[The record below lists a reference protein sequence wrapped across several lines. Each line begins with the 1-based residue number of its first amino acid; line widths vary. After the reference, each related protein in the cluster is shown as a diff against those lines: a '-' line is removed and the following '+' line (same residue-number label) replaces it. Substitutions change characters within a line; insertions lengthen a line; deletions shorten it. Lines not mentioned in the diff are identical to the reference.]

1 MDGNWNG
8 ASPNVKNKYQ
18 YGDKELQT
26 DFGLNWN
33 DFGARMYD
41 AAIGRFTTADPM
53 ADFRSWVSPY
63 QYVQNN
69 PINRIDPTGMIDKGA
84 DGMTNEQ
91 WMKASN
97 PANNGSQAASTAYN
111 GLKHAQS
118 TYEQK
123 KAENE
128 YAAAHGGATRPVTGD
143 DIAASGSG
151 SNIVWEGYRS
161 GEFNTVTGFHFSC
174 GCPNP
179 PCDNSKLDLSAL
191 MLSLTI
197 AGETT
202 AGTAGAGAGA
212 APVIV
217 IGGIA
222 VTVYINRELLK
233 EKAQDLADEIAKFSN
248 SSGAYQ
254 YTLRANTNGYYDD
267 YIYGVPLPVGKKY
280 LNAGDVWKIGEASN
294 GYSRYSQSKLNGWG
308 VSLVREFQGNKAQ
321 VLAVQNFKLI
331 MYFMKNGSLPAG
343 NKTFN

>member
-33 DFGARMYD
+33 DFGARSYD

-111 GLKHAQS
+111 GSNHAK
-118 TYEQK
+118 TNYENQ

-128 YAAAHGGATRPVTGD
+128 YAAAHGGARRPVTGND
-143 DIAASGSG
+143 VAASGSG
-151 SNIVWEGYRS
+151 SNIVWEGFYS
-161 GEFNTVTGFHFSC
+161 GEFNTVTGFHLDCAC
-174 GCPNP
+174 GGAGQP
-179 PCDNSKLDLSAL
+179 PCKGVTYKYNRKNPSDYGARWPDFYSLNVGIPISFLVSPNVAFTMDRHFQWYISPGAGVGIPSGRSF
-191 MLSLTI
+191 SLTASWLTQPKKPTPTQMYSFLSGFGMGI
-197 AGETT
+197 
-202 AGTAGAGAGA
+202 GAGYGL
-212 APVIV
+212 
-217 IGGIA
+217 GGVWNA
-222 VTVYINRELLK
+222 
-233 EKAQDLADEIAKFSN
+233 S
-248 SSGAYQ
+248 
-254 YTLRANTNGYYDD
+254 
-267 YIYGVPLPVGKKY
+267 LPV
-280 LNAGDVWKIGEASN
+280 LSSN
-294 GYSRYSQSKLNGWG
+294 PYDTSGPMALGFGIMTPQFGWGYSYTPD
-308 VSLVREFQGNKAQ
+308 F
-321 VLAVQNFKLI
+321 LI
-331 MYFMKNGSLPAG
+331 
-343 NKTFN
+343 FNRK